1 MDFIFHGQRIR
12 KTTGTR
18 SKTLAVD
25 IERKR
30 RRQLEEGAAGLKS
43 KRNRPLLFSV
53 TAEDHLKNER
63 VTAGRKRHG

>member
-12 KTTGTR
+12 ETTGTR

-30 RRQLEEGAAGLKS
+30 RRQLEEAAPAS
-43 KRNRPLLFSV
+43 KANGIGHPCFRLPPK
-53 TAEDHLKNER
+53 T
-63 VTAGRKRHG
+63 T